1 MNNQDASNVVT
12 LVEAIN
18 QVKKW
23 AEEKNYEQV
32 KKGCEEILQIESDNK
47 EIKDLLEKAN
57 NALKPQ
63 ATAVAPAPIAA
74 SVAAA
79 PAPILTPAAP
89 VATAPVATAP
99 FVTPTSAAKPTAVP
113 KPVTP
118 APAPK
123 AVPAQASP
131 SDIFNKPSAVKAK
144 AEEKKP
150 EMPLK
155 KASAPAKEKSGMLGT
170 VITIVI
176 FLALL
181 GGFVYSFIQGWLNPF
196 YDWILGL
203 FGL

>member
-79 PAPILTPAAP
+79 PTPILTPA
-89 VATAPVATAP
+89 APVATAP

-113 KPVTP
+113 APVVTP
-118 APAPK
+118 TPSPK

-144 AEEKKP
+144 VDEKKP
-150 EMPLK
+150 EMPVK
-155 KASAPAKEKSGMLGT
+155 KAPAPAKEKSGMLGT

>member
-1 MNNQDASNVVT
+1 MNDQDASQVVT
-12 LVEAIN
+12 LVEAVN

-23 AEEKNYEQV
+23 FEEKNYDQAIE
-32 KKGCEEILQIESDNK
+32 GCKEILQIEPENK

-63 ATAVAPAPIAA
+63 PTAVAT
-74 SVAAA
+74 
-79 PAPILTPAAP
+79 APILTPAAP
-89 VATAPVATAP
+89 VAKPAAAPAPVVAP
-99 FVTPTSAAKPTAVP
+99 APA
-113 KPVTP
+113 VTP
-118 APAPK
+118 AAAPK

-131 SDIFNKPSAVKAK
+131 SDIFNKPVAVKAK
-144 AEEKKP
+144 VDEKKP
-150 EMPLK
+150 EMPVK

-170 VITIVI
+170 VVTIVI

-181 GGFVYSFIQGWLNPF
+181 GGFVYSFLQGWLNPF